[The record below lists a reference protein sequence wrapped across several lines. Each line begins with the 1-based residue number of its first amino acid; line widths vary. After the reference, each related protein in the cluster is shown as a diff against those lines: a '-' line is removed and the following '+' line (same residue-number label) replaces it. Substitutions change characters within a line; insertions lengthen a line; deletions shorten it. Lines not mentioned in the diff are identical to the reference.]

1 MGKKAEKEA
10 RRREMAIRRMRLQTF
25 IALLI
30 PVMQGWIIGLKGG
43 GYDGYIRYNAIE
55 AAPKEKKYILMQAG
69 RINKARDT
77 LVREAMGLEAFK
89 AAGNAFFA
97 TADKKLMSIA
107 EKIVSSLPDTQTH
120 YEQTAVLTY
129 ILYCAFYDY
138 AALEAD
144 DRPQLKHLISVLGT
158 FANHV
163 LPAGSPLCAP
173 FNRVYWATR
182 DDLQANPDW
191 TRGGTLEWLP
201 SKDEREMMKEKGRDH
216 AEV

>member
-10 RRREMAIRRMRLQTF
+10 KRHAQAIRRMRLQTF

-30 PVMQGWIIGLKGG
+30 PVMAGWQIGVKGG
-43 GYDGYIRYNAIE
+43 GKDGYIYYNPVEVTPAQRR
-55 AAPKEKKYILMQAG
+55 YILMQLG

-77 LVREAMGLEAFK
+77 LVRECMGLEAFAVGK
-89 AAGNAFFA
+89 AFYR
-97 TADKKLMSIA
+97 TADEKLQHIA
-107 EKIVSSLPDTQTH
+107 ELIVDALPESQTH
-120 YEQTAVLTY
+120 YQQMVCLTY
-129 ILYCAFYDY
+129 IIYCAFYDY

-144 DRPQLKHLISVLGT
+144 DRPQLKHLISVLGS

-163 LPAGSPLCAP
+163 LTTGSTLCAP

-182 DDLQANPDW
+182 DDLQVTPDW

-201 SKDEREMMKEKGRDH
+201 SEDEKAMRS
-216 AEV
+216 AA

>member
-10 RRREMAIRRMRLQTF
+10 RRREKAIRRMRLQTF

-30 PVMQGWIIGLKGG
+30 PVMTGWQIGLKGG

-55 AAPKEKKYILMQAG
+55 ATPKERRYILMQCG
-69 RINKARDT
+69 RINKARDV
-77 LVREAMGLEAFK
+77 LVRECMGLESFK
-89 AAGNAFFA
+89 SAGNAFFA
-97 TADKKLMSIA
+97 TADQKLVSIA
-107 EKIVSSLPDTQTH
+107 EKIINALPEDQTH

-129 ILYCAFYDY
+129 VLYCAFYDY

-144 DRPQLKHLISVLGT
+144 DRPQLRHLISVMGIL
-158 FANHV
+158 ANHII
-163 LPAGSPLCAP
+163 PAGSPLAGP
-173 FNRVYWATR
+173 MNAVYWATR

-201 SKDEREMMKEKGRDH
+201 SEDEK
-216 AEV
+216 AIIAA